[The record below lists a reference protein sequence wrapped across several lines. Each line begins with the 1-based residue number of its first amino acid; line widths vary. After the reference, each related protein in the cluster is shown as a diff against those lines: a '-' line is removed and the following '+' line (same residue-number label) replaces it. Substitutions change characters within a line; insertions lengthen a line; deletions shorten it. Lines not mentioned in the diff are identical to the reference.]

1 MVGDDAENVVD
12 AALEVLHRSEGLDQ
26 FLFLHLID
34 AHWPY
39 LPPEGYIDRFG
50 RPRDISSALKL
61 VASRE
66 APPSAADTED
76 VIRLYDAEIAYA
88 DEHLGRL
95 VADLKSRDLYDDA
108 LIIVTADHGEAFY
121 EHGHWEHTVSLYD
134 QVTHI
139 PLIVKW
145 PASSRPNR
153 SGIPAS
159 QVDVFP
165 TLLEAAGIEPPETG
179 AISLSRQLSSPDE
192 RRGVMSEL
200 TSPLGRLQGCEDPPL
215 EKGECLAVRLETLKY
230 IASFAEKDGEIS
242 KVSQQLYDVGSDPL
256 ERQELSGER
265 PAEAEQ
271 MLARVQAFLRA
282 ARNQQR
288 TAEEV
293 ILDDETTKAL
303 ESLGYIQ

>member
-1 MVGDDAENVVD
+1 
-12 AALEVLHRSEGLDQ
+12 
-26 FLFLHLID
+26 
-34 AHWPY
+34 
-39 LPPEGYIDRFG
+39 
-50 RPRDISSALKL
+50 
-61 VASRE
+61 
-66 APPSAADTED
+66 
-76 VIRLYDAEIAYA
+76 
-88 DEHLGRL
+88 
-95 VADLKSRDLYDDA
+95 
-108 LIIVTADHGEAFY
+108 
-121 EHGHWEHTVSLYD
+121 
-134 QVTHI
+134 
-139 PLIVKW
+139 
-145 PASSRPNR
+145 
-153 SGIPAS
+153 
-159 QVDVFP
+159 
-165 TLLEAAGIEPPETG
+165 
-179 AISLSRQLSSPDE
+179 LSSPDE